1 MVALSGLAKAFRS
14 ILLRGKAAEEVVA
27 TRHAGVSPPGGGG
40 RPGGKRR
47 GRGDLRCYEG
57 VDPGSKEPA

>member
-14 ILLRGKAAEEVVA
+14 IVLRGRAAEEVVA
-27 TRHAGVSPPGGGG
+27 TRLVGVSPGGAG